1 MKLLDLPF
9 QLAYYKAY
17 HMDSR
22 NVRIHL
28 YCIPL
33 ILATALVLVHP
44 LGLTWPVIGVYALY
58 YVLLDAAAG
67 AAASAALAAI
77 GLVAGSLYARYSS
90 GAVLAAA
97 AAVHVVSWALQFL
110 GHFHYEH
117 RSPAVLD
124 NPVQPLVLAPY
135 LVLFELLFM
144 LGLRKDLQHTMM
156 ARAREL
162 RNMT

>member
-1 MKLLDLPF
+1 MQLLDLPF

-17 HMDSR
+17 HMDAR

-33 ILATALVLVHP
+33 ILATALVLVYP
-44 LGLTWPVIGVYALY
+44 LGLTWPVIGVYSLY
-58 YVLLDAAAG
+58 YVLLDTTAG
-67 AAASAALAAI
+67 AGASAVLVAI
-77 GLVAGSLYARYSS
+77 GLVAKSLHARYSS
-90 GAVLAAA
+90 GAVLAVA
-97 AAVHVVSWALQFL
+97 AAVHIVSWGLQFF

-135 LVLFELLFM
+135 LVLFELLF
-144 LGLRKDLQHTMM
+144 LFGLRKDLQHVMM

-162 RNMT
+162 RTKT